1 MFMCH
6 SKEVQFR
13 HATFQGTSYEIGRKQ
28 AEMIQRYYPGEIDF
42 LFNGNQFTRPLSPEK
57 LKAVI
62 GLFDRYCPYLNEEIR
77 GFADYF
83 HKSPEEVIYYS
94 FSGVV
99 KGQCSQFAVLPQGT
113 ADGKAYAG
121 RSYEWDA
128 DDDKRL
134 LTVKADGLYVHLG
147 FSMLLFGRYD
157 GMNEKGLYVTMTN
170 GAPLVTPVEEGLRF
184 WAIIRILLAQCA
196 NVDEAVEMIKRL
208 PVSSFVCLAVT
219 DRNHQATLI
228 EIANDVKTIKRINRS
243 TDSGYLCS
251 ANHYTLPEM
260 QVHVRNRMQHS
271 IDRYGAMVKV
281 LESGP
286 VDKAALMKLLS
297 SKMPEGM
304 ACHFYNEGLGTLW
317 SVLYDVDEGKADICF
332 GSPLVNPWHSFD
344 LNTPEGIK
352 TYQALL
358 PDEEA
363 APTNWARV

>member
-1 MFMCH
+1 M
-6 SKEVQFR
+6 SDPKAVLFR

-28 AEMIQRYYPGEIDF
+28 AELIQNHYPGEIDF
-42 LFNGNQFTRPLSPEK
+42 LFNGNQFIRPLSPEK
-57 LKAVI
+57 VKAAMGV
-62 GLFDRYCPYLNEEIR
+62 FDQYCPCLNEEIR

-94 FSGVV
+94 FSNVA
-99 KGQCSQFAVLPQGT
+99 KGQCSQFAVLPQRT

-128 DDDKRL
+128 GDNKRL
-134 LTVKADGLYVHLG
+134 LTVKADGLYAHMG
-147 FSMLLFGRYD
+147 FSLLLFGRYD

-170 GAPLVTPVEEGLRF
+170 GVPLVWSEEEGLRF
-184 WAIIRILLAQCA
+184 WAVIRILLDQCA
-196 NVDEAVEMIKRL
+196 SVDEAVEMVKRL

-219 DRNHQATLI
+219 DRNHQAALI
-228 EIANDVKTIKRINRS
+228 EIANNVKTIKRISPS
-243 TDSGYLCS
+243 TDPGFFCS

-271 IDRYGAMVKV
+271 VDRTQAMMKA

-363 APTNWARV
+363 SPSNWARV